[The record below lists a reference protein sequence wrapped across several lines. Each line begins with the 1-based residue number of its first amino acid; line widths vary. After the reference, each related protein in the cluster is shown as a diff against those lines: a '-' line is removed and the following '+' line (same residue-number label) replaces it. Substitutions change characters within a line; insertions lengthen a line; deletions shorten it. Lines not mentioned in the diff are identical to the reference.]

1 MVDMAKLKFFQT
13 RFTRDLISGAIPDPS
28 ALSHRIL
35 KPMQSE
41 LERLSQDL
49 SKNSASELVAEV
61 IGNVPKMRIRTDK
74 EVKLHTEEYIHGVL
88 KASKGLVENH
98 RQFIRDN
105 LYAFWQ
111 PSTLAYKN
119 SFEEFQSGMR
129 RIKMARGNKN
139 ILNIDISKVL
149 LHFRNKLDE
158 LTEEEWTSEN
168 VGVKAK
174 ELADCVTLY
183 DTEKDLFMEHG
194 VGWKFLRWGLFVGM
208 PGLSVVPAMVLL
220 GKQETLARLRKARKC
235 ARVLEERLAAEANKA
250 ANLQELSRLH
260 SKATGHSAGEGQKST
275 NDQVSEP
282 RNVKVKIHREEPTGI
297 PDKAK
302 GVLRS
307 IHPESHLPEKGP
319 FVSKTQPRLVNV
331 PKPQDR
337 PPRPISL
344 EEFKTGSRHILREEQ
359 PGPAPNP
366 PPWKRSQKRAK
377 PKSARRSEPAD
388 KINPL
393 ALQDP
398 FFELELEAGIRSRQ
412 PESTFPRSPPGDAS
426 RTPQPEHKET
436 QPAPIKGMSDS
447 ERRLHYQHLIL
458 QKAYDKKR
466 QASAA
471 QRLEPDDL
479 KPGAAPGN
487 APGPVGAFYAGPIV
501 DHPLRRQTK
510 GSFTRG
516 DDQRPL
522 PGESDKGHDVE
533 VAELEQKVKESWVER
548 GRSKSANNTN

>member
-1 MVDMAKLKFFQT
+1 MVDLAKLKFFQT

-35 KPMQSE
+35 KPLQSE

-74 EVKLHTEEYIHGVL
+74 EAKLHTEEYIHEVL
-88 KASKGLVENH
+88 KSSKGLVETH

-129 RIKMARGNKN
+129 RIKMARENKN

-158 LTEEEWTSEN
+158 LTEEEWTSEK

-220 GKQETLARLRKARKC
+220 GKEETLARLRKARKC

-319 FVSKTQPRLVNV
+319 FVSKPQPRLVNV

-344 EEFKTGSRHILREEQ
+344 EEFKTGSRHILSEEQ
-359 PGPAPNP
+359 PDPAQRS
-366 PPWKRSQKRAK
+366 PWKRSQKRTK
-377 PKSARRSEPAD
+377 PKSARRSSPAD
-388 KINPL
+388 EINPF
-393 ALQDP
+393 AP
-398 FFELELEAGIRSRQ
+398 GGSFFAPERETGTRSRQ
-412 PESTFPRSPPGDAS
+412 PESTLPRSPPGDAS
-426 RTPQPEHKET
+426 RTLQPEHKET
-436 QPAPIKGMSDS
+436 QPGPIQAMSDS
-447 ERRLHYQHLIL
+447 ERRLHYQHLVL
-458 QKAYDKKR
+458 QKAYEKKR

-471 QRLEPDDL
+471 QRLELDDL

-487 APGPVGAFYAGPIV
+487 APGPVGAFYAGPLV
-501 DHPLRRQTK
+501 DHPLRRQAK
-510 GSFTRG
+510 GEFTRG

-522 PGESDKGHDVE
+522 PGESDKGHDAE

-548 GRSKSANNTN
+548 GRSKSDNNTD

>member
-1 MVDMAKLKFFQT
+1 MVDLAKLKFFQT

-35 KPMQSE
+35 KPIQSE

-61 IGNVPKMRIRTDK
+61 IGNVPKMRIRTDIEAK
-74 EVKLHTEEYIHGVL
+74 PHTEEYIHEVL
-88 KASKGLVENH
+88 KASKGLMENH

-129 RIKMARGNKN
+129 RIKMARENKN
-139 ILNIDISKVL
+139 VLNIDISKVL
-149 LHFRNKLDE
+149 LHFRNSLDQ
-158 LTEEEWTSEN
+158 LTEEEWTSEK

-220 GKQETLARLRKARKC
+220 GKEETLVRLRKARKC
-235 ARVLEERLAAEANKA
+235 ARVLEERLAAEANEA
-250 ANLQELSRLH
+250 ANLQELTRLH
-260 SKATGHSAGEGQKST
+260 SKATGHPAGEGQKSPG
-275 NDQVSEP
+275 DQVSEP
-282 RNVKVKIHREEPTGI
+282 RNLKVRIHREEPTGI

-302 GVLRS
+302 GFLRP
-307 IHPESHLPEKGP
+307 IHHESHLPEKGP
-319 FVSKTQPRLVNV
+319 FVSKPQPRLVDV
-331 PKPQDR
+331 PKSQDR
-337 PPRPISL
+337 PPRPISF
-344 EEFKTGSRHILREEQ
+344 EEFKSGSRHILREEQ
-359 PGPAPNP
+359 PNPAQSY
-366 PPWKRSQKRAK
+366 PWKRSQKRTK
-377 PKSARRSEPAD
+377 PGSARRSEPAD
-388 KINPL
+388 EINPFAPEGSL
-393 ALQDP
+393 FALEQ
-398 FFELELEAGIRSRQ
+398 EMRASSRQ
-412 PESTFPRSPPGDAS
+412 PERTLPRSPPGDAS
-426 RTPQPEHKET
+426 RTLQPEHKET
-436 QPAPIKGMSDS
+436 QLGPIQAMSDS

-458 QKAYDKKR
+458 QKAHEKKR

-471 QRLEPDDL
+471 QRLEIDDL
-479 KPGAAPGN
+479 KPGAAPGT
-487 APGPVGAFYAGPIV
+487 APGPVGAFFAGPIV

-516 DDQRPL
+516 VDQRSL

-548 GRSKSANNTN
+548 GRSKSANNTD